1 MKKTVSIVIGLIL
14 ISILG
19 GCAASKTGEPVA
31 IPQDPQE
38 KLIWSSATERPA
50 WIYNEPA
57 TEKGLMYFVGLSNKY
72 ATEKLA
78 REDARRNATES
89 VVKYMGTLVKN
100 KFERV
105 STDFGL
111 AGDVVNPTMSAKEF
125 EKQLAVNMASRVK
138 VKQWYIEK
146 WKAPT
151 GVGIQAFLLA
161 QVPQKSVEGAYKE
174 TAKKME
180 RKAQQKVKE
189 ANDEVAKAQ
198 AVKAVD
204 FWKQMQEQGIIE

>member
-1 MKKTVSIVIGLIL
+1 MKKVDFVLVALAIAFV
-14 ISILG
+14 LG
-19 GCAASKTGEPVA
+19 GCAATKNMEPVA

-38 KLIWSSATERPA
+38 KLIWSSAPERPG
-50 WIYNEPA
+50 WIYNEPENA
-57 TEKGLMYFVGLSNKY
+57 NGTMFFVGLSNKY

-111 AGDVVNPTMSAKEF
+111 AEDVINPTVSAREF
-125 EKQLAVNMASRVK
+125 ENQLAVNMVSRIK
-138 VKQWYIEK
+138 VKEWYMEK

-151 GVGIQAFLLA
+151 GVGHQAFLLI
-161 QVPQKSVEGAYKE
+161 QVPQASVEDAYKE
-174 TAKKME
+174 TAKEMV
-180 RKAQQKVKE
+180 RKAEQKVKE
-189 ANDEVAKAQ
+189 TNDEVAKSQ

>member
-1 MKKTVSIVIGLIL
+1 MKKLVLIVIMLAVTFTL
-14 ISILG
+14 S
-19 GCAASKTGEPVA
+19 GCAASKKGEPVV

-38 KLIWSSATERPA
+38 KLIWSSASERPA
-50 WIYNEPA
+50 WIYNEPE
-57 TEKGLMYFVGLSNKY
+57 TENGTMFFVGLSNKY

-146 WKAPT
+146 WQTPT
-151 GVGIQAFLLA
+151 GVGLQAFLLA
-161 QVPQKSVEGAYKE
+161 QVPQRSIEGAYKE

-180 RKAQQKVKE
+180 RKAQQQVKE
-189 ANDEVAKAQ
+189 TNDQVAKAQ